1 MEFLAILKIVLIK
14 VAVLLLLMRVYNFKK
29 NNFAVT

>member
-14 VAVLLLLMRVYNFKK
+14 VAVLLLLMRVYNLKK
-29 NNFAVT
+29 NNFAAT